1 MNGFTPEDKGAIKSE
16 IGKLKYKN
24 AEVEDEQN
32 VIQIEKD
39 VKRTFGFRKYFK
51 EENPGW

>member
-1 MNGFTPEDKGAIKSE
+1 MNEFTPQDKGAIKSE

-24 AEVEDEQN
+24 VGIEDKQN

-51 EENPGW
+51 EENPG